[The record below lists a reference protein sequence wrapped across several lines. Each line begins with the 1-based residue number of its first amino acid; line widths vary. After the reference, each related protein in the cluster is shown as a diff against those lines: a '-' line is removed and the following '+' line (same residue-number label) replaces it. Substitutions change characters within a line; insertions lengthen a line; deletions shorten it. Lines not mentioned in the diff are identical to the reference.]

1 MKRYSVNLN
10 INQNIGKRIMVG
22 FNLNAGYIIRS
33 GVVTAST
40 NNGQG
45 RAGVVTSAVLF
56 APVQPVRHQENND
69 IEAGLGILYDED
81 GRMIAN
87 QQGDVAN
94 PVAMLENNTN
104 SGVTMQGRFNM
115 FVDYKIANGIQFKSS
130 LRGYASDIKN
140 KSYFSE
146 KIGWTRSIGGSATTN
161 FSNMNSLVAEQNLS
175 YSKKFGKNSI
185 NAILVSETQL
195 NNYEYLQ
202 TTSQGFDLPGLNL
215 DNLQSAL
222 VTLPVISSANTST
235 IQSYLTRINFDALSK
250 YLITVSARTD
260 GSSRFAAGKQWG
272 FFPSV
277 GLAWRLSSE
286 KFMKNATF
294 VSDAKIK
301 ASYGE
306 TGNNEIG
313 SYRSLARAGLA
324 NYIFNGSTLA
334 KGAAIN
340 SLANSDLTW
349 ETTKQTDLG
358 ISLTMFKSRLNI
370 EADIYNKNTT
380 DLLLE
385 VPLPATSGYTTSF
398 KNLGLVNNKGLEL
411 SFTGYILDKGQFK
424 WKSTLNISFNR
435 NKIMD
440 LGVANEFFV
449 TSIGDNQIQNDYIVR
464 VGESLGSI
472 YGLKNDGVYTF
483 TDFVE
488 FDGLSDAD
496 AAAKMYSNV
505 TGQENWYSVQM
516 YNLKPG
522 VVKNALVA
530 DGKYRPGMSKFVD
543 HNKDGIINDE
553 DRHIIGNTQPKHF
566 GGFLNEFSYK
576 NFKLS
581 IQSAWSYGNNIY
593 NKNIKKLT
601 DTASPWANKLAI
613 INDRWDP
620 EHPNNTLTSFN
631 SGASG
636 NFNSAA
642 YSMYIEDGSYF
653 RISNITLNYQFS
665 KKIASSVGIKGARIY
680 ASVDNAFLFTNY
692 TGWDPDV
699 SVGNNQLTPGLDVDS
714 YPRARTYT
722 FGLNINL

>member
-1 MKRYSVNLN
+1 
-10 INQNIGKRIMVG
+10 
-22 FNLNAGYIIRS
+22 
-33 GVVTAST
+33 
-40 NNGQG
+40 
-45 RAGVVTSAVLF
+45 
-56 APVQPVRHQENND
+56 
-69 IEAGLGILYDED
+69 
-81 GRMIAN
+81 
-87 QQGDVAN
+87 
-94 PVAMLENNTN
+94 
-104 SGVTMQGRFNM
+104 
-115 FVDYKIANGIQFKSS
+115 
-130 LRGYASDIKN
+130 
-140 KSYFSE
+140 
-146 KIGWTRSIGGSATTN
+146 
-161 FSNMNSLVAEQNLS
+161 
-175 YSKKFGKNSI
+175 
-185 NAILVSETQL
+185 
-195 NNYEYLQ
+195 
-202 TTSQGFDLPGLNL
+202 
-215 DNLQSAL
+215 
-222 VTLPVISSANTST
+222 
-235 IQSYLTRINFDALSK
+235 
-250 YLITVSARTD
+250 
-260 GSSRFAAGKQWG
+260 
-272 FFPSV
+272 
-277 GLAWRLSSE
+277 
-286 KFMKNATF
+286 
-294 VSDAKIK
+294 
-301 ASYGE
+301 
-306 TGNNEIG
+306 
-313 SYRSLARAGLA
+313 
-324 NYIFNGSTLA
+324 
-334 KGAAIN
+334 
-340 SLANSDLTW
+340 
-349 ETTKQTDLG
+349 
-358 ISLTMFKSRLNI
+358 
-370 EADIYNKNTT
+370 
-380 DLLLE
+380 
-385 VPLPATSGYTTSF
+385 
-398 KNLGLVNNKGLEL
+398 
-411 SFTGYILDKGQFK
+411 
-424 WKSTLNISFNR
+424 
-435 NKIMD
+435 MD